1 MTLLISYVSILKGFI
16 KNIAGYPAEARTGK
30 GVCYMVSQKIS
41 KTREDGIGEV
51 IPQIVQTACAFKS
64 VITFEVND
72 KHVNAKSIMGVM
84 ALASQNAPQ
93 LQVTAE
99 GEDEAEAV
107 HAIVE
112 LIS

>member
-1 MTLLISYVSILKGFI
+1 
-16 KNIAGYPAEARTGK
+16 
-30 GVCYMVSQKIS
+30 MVSQVIS
-41 KTREDGIGEV
+41 RRDGRGIGDV

-84 ALASQNAPQ
+84 AIARQNAPQ
-93 LQVTAE
+93 LQVTADA
-99 GEDEAEAV
+99 EDEADAV

>member
-1 MTLLISYVSILKGFI
+1 
-16 KNIAGYPAEARTGK
+16 
-30 GVCYMVSQKIS
+30 MVSQVIS
-41 KTREDGIGEV
+41 KTRADGIGDV
-51 IPQIVQTACAFKS
+51 IPQIVQTACAYKS

-93 LQVTAE
+93 LQISADGV
-99 GEDEAEAV
+99 DEAEAV
-107 HAIVE
+107 KAIVK